1 MRPSACGRPGACVF
15 ILAPLVVSVLAGN
28 AHAEPLP
35 SGAIGVT
42 AGTSAGAGA
51 DSKRLGYG
59 PAFGAQ
65 VSWQPTTTERRSG
78 WTLRWSTLFGLMYTG
93 EAAHFDTLR
102 TVQMDLTL
110 GVRLRPWSS
119 VRRFLTIRGGGQL
132 FLANQRI
139 PSADNVDGSRE
150 FFGGV
155 FSVGIDQYLGSVM
168 FNFDVRGGMIG
179 DGPGMVGLMIGIA
192 ATGP

>member
-1 MRPSACGRPGACVF
+1 MRA
-15 ILAPLVVSVLAGN
+15 LLVVLVCASAPVY
-28 AHAEPLP
+28 AEPLP

-42 AGTSAGAGA
+42 AGTIAGAGA
-51 DSKRLGYG
+51 DTKRLGYG

-65 VSWQPTTTERRSG
+65 VSWQPTTTERRWG

-93 EAAHFDTLR
+93 DAAHFDTLR

-110 GVRLRPWSS
+110 GIRLRPWSS
-119 VRRFLTIRGGGQL
+119 VHRYLTLRGGGQL

-139 PSADNVDGSRE
+139 QSGGEIDGERQ

-155 FSVGIDQYLGSVM
+155 FSVGIDQYLGSAM
-168 FNFDVRGGMIG
+168 FNFDVRAGMIG
-179 DGPGMVGLMIGIA
+179 NGPGMVGLMVGIA

>member
-1 MRPSACGRPGACVF
+1 MRALLV
-15 ILAPLVVSVLAGN
+15 APFLIGVWMTGH

-42 AGTSAGAGA
+42 AGTIAGAGA
-51 DSKRLGYG
+51 DTKRLGYG

-65 VSWQPTTTERRSG
+65 VSWQPTTTERRWG

-93 EAAHFDTLR
+93 DAAHFDTLR

-110 GVRLRPWSS
+110 GIRLRPWSS
-119 VRRFLTIRGGGQL
+119 VRRYLTLRGGGQL

-139 PSADNVDGSRE
+139 QAAGDTVGERQ

-168 FNFDVRGGMIG
+168 FNFDVRAGMIG
-179 DGPGMVGLMIGIA
+179 NGPGMVGLMVGIA
-192 ATGP
+192 AVGP